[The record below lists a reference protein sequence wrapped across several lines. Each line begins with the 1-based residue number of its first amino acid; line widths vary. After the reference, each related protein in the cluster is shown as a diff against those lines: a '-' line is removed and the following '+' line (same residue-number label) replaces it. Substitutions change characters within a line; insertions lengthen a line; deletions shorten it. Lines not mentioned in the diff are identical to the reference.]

1 METKKEM
8 MGVTFQGSV
17 TFQGPMFDI
26 HDNQHVTIV
35 SREQQKTEAG
45 EESDIIAGLRDVP
58 VEETGADEEELLAQ
72 QVEEALKF
80 EIDASEAAIEAA
92 EAERASKD
100 QDFDEPYIP
109 EELFPE
115 DDEIEEILKD
125 VEVVDVEQKRGKPSV
140 VSFGCSVKI
149 KNVSTGKEKSITLKS
164 SSEAQSLAG
173 VISDESPLGRA
184 LAGAKKGAVV
194 SFDAPA
200 GVQEFEVVDIWVEK
214 DR

>member
-1 METKKEM
+1 MAKNRLTREGLKKYEDELNYLKLTRM
-8 MGVTFQGSV
+8 DEISQK
-17 TFQGPMFDI
+17 I
-26 HDNQHVTIV
+26 KEA
-35 SREQQKTEAG
+35 REQGDLSENADYDAARDEQ
-45 EESDIIAGLRDVP
+45 RDVQ
-58 VEETGADEEELLAQ
+58 AR
-72 QVEEALKF
+72 
-80 EIDASEAAIEAA
+80 I
-92 EAERASKD
+92 
-100 QDFDEPYIP
+100 
-109 EELFPE
+109 
-115 DDEIEEILKD
+115 DEIEEILKD

-184 LAGAKKGAVV
+184 LAGAKKGSVV